1 MKRVKRI
8 IVSTIIVTMVV
19 TSSFAN
25 ANGEIIDSSK
35 TILSKGIKK
44 VKLSKK
50 TVKVTAGKKVKVKVK
65 GKYGKIKLK
74 VAKKKIVKAV
84 VKGKKIIITGKK
96 KGRSSIAVKAY
107 KNGKLYAKGKI
118 KVTVKAKS
126 SSQTSGGSNNSND
139 GSSNSGSSNGGGST
153 KPSSN
158 TSSVDAG
165 EYSINKVHEGYA
177 TYYDRVSTGAAN
189 LDDYEGEYYTAAMN
203 NYDYM
208 NGLAGAY
215 VEVTDKD
222 GDKIKVLIT
231 DRLPEGAKG
240 DIDLSRK
247 AFKKIEPEVT
257 GKMKIKWKII
267 AFPTSDPISFRWKPT
282 STQYWAE
289 IQVRNGRYPIKS
301 LEYYDKSKGKYVE
314 LERQEYNY
322 FTAPSGMGNGPYKF
336 RVKDFYGHTII
347 ENNIS
352 IRTDDVPVKGSK
364 NFDY

>member
-8 IVSTIIVTMVV
+8 IASTIIGTLVV
-19 TSSFAN
+19 TSSYAYAN
-25 ANGEIIDSSK
+25 ALKIDSTK
-35 TILSKGIKK
+35 TILSKGVKK
-44 VKLSKK
+44 IKLSKK
-50 TVKVTAGKKVKVKVK
+50 SVKVTAGKKVKLKVK

-74 VAKKKIVKAV
+74 VTKKSIAKASIKGKVIT
-84 VKGKKIIITGKK
+84 VKGKKKGKT
-96 KGRSSIAVKAY
+96 SLVLKAY
-107 KNGKLYAKGKI
+107 KNGKLYAKRKI
-118 KVTVKAKS
+118 KVKVLARATNKS
-126 SSQTSGGSNNSND
+126 NK
-139 GSSNSGSSNGGGST
+139 SGSSNNSGGGT
-153 KPSSN
+153 KPSDSTKN
-158 TSSVDAG
+158 VDAG

-177 TYYDRVSTGAAN
+177 TYYDRESTGAAN

>member
-1 MKRVKRI
+1 MKKVKGI
-8 IVSTIIVTMVV
+8 IASVLIGALVI
-19 TSSFAN
+19 TSSYAYAN
-25 ANGEIIDSSK
+25 NEKIDSSK
-35 TILSKGIKK
+35 TILSKGVKK
-44 VKLSKK
+44 IKLSKK
-50 TVKVTAGKKVKVKVK
+50 KVKIAIGKKNKVKVK

-74 VAKKKIVKAV
+74 VAKKKIVKAT
-84 VKGKKIIITGKK
+84 VKGKNIIIKGKK
-96 KGRSSIAVKAY
+96 KGKTSVIVKAY
-107 KNGKLYAKGKI
+107 KKGKLCAKAKI
-118 KVTVKAKS
+118 KVTVKAKASSAGSGSNSNS
-126 SSQTSGGSNNSND
+126 SST
-139 GSSNSGSSNGGGST
+139 NSGNST
-153 KPSSN
+153 KPSDKTKN
-158 TSSVDAG
+158 ADAG

-177 TYYDRVSTGAAN
+177 TYYDRESTGAAN

-257 GKMKIKWKII
+257 GKMKITWKII

-301 LEYYDKSKGKYVE
+301 LEYYDKAKGKYVE